1 LNATPLLRTVL
12 AEAKATFNF
21 SGFCRNNLVISH
33 RKRIQLNRQ
42 INEQFAPPCAVRLE
56 IGGRVLRG
64 NSAQTMLIW
73 PGIQLLGA
81 VPTERKG
88 IRNGCLY
95 TVSEIE
101 GTVRSQ
107 ELPGITLT
115 FDQVKSWLRLSYAQT
130 YASVQGSEFTSQLR
144 LHDTTHH
151 FFTQRHLF
159 VGLSRAR
166 AAKDVSV
173 VD

>member
-1 LNATPLLRTVL
+1 MQTRSFSTSTRRWWRAGCGTQHPY
-12 AEAKATFNF
+12 EA
-21 SGFCRNNLVISH
+21 S
-33 RKRIQLNRQ
+33 LNRQ
-42 INEQFAPPCAVRLE
+42 INEQLAPHSAVRLE

-95 TVSEIE
+95 TVSAIDGE
-101 GTVRSQ
+101 TVCLQ
-107 ELPGITLT
+107 ELPGVTLT
-115 FDQVKSWLRLSYAQT
+115 FEQVKLWLRLSYAQT
-130 YASVQGSEFTSQLR
+130 YASVQGSEFTAQLR
-144 LHDTTHH
+144 LHDTANY
-151 FFTQRHLF
+151 FFSLKHLF

>member
-1 LNATPLLRTVL
+1 M
-12 AEAKATFNF
+12 
-21 SGFCRNNLVISH
+21 
-33 RKRIQLNRQ
+33 
-42 INEQFAPPCAVRLE
+42 
-56 IGGRVLRG
+56 
-64 NSAQTMLIW
+64 QTMLIW

-81 VPTERKG
+81 VPTKRKG

-95 TVSEIE
+95 TVAEV
-101 GTVRSQ
+101 GGDTVRIQ
-107 ELPGITLT
+107 ELAGVTLT

-130 YASVQGSEFTSQLR
+130 YASVQGSEFTAQLR

-151 FFTQRHLF
+151 FFTIRHLF

-166 AAKDVSV
+166 AAKDVCV